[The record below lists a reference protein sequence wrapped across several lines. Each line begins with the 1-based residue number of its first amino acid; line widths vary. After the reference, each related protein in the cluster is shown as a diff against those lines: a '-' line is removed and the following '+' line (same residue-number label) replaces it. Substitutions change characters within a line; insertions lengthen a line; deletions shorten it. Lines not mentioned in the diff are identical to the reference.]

1 MFGLR
6 LSDMLWVGL
15 AGTGDL
21 ALWHWRLQPFPLR
34 IGLMTVVSV
43 FGISLAIWRLQDA
56 TAAEWIVRWI
66 RFSMGAKL
74 FLP

>member
-6 LSDMLWVGL
+6 LSDLLWIAL

-21 ALWHWRLQPFPLR
+21 ALWHWRVMPFSLR
-34 IGLMTVVSV
+34 IGLMMVVA
-43 FGISLAIWRLQDA
+43 ISGLGLAIWRIQDA

-66 RFSMGAKL
+66 RFSTGPKL